1 MLDVLSGFLG
11 ELRAAGLPI
20 SLRESIDAAEAT
32 DAVGLADRETLKS
45 ALAAT
50 VVKSPD
56 HRAAFDST
64 FEVYFSIRPTGDLRG
79 ELAYGEDDEERTP
92 TSASGQSGGDQASG
106 DEHSITAAELTDL
119 ALAALSSGD
128 MGHLSQ
134 VAKLA
139 VALYGGVDS
148 SRPVGVSYYLHRTL
162 HGLAPEALL
171 AALLEAVRADPSENL
186 LATTANR
193 LGRIG
198 QDVARQAYTAR
209 LDTLRSLIEAEIRRL
224 LVAERGAAAV
234 AKSLRRPLLDDVDF
248 MHATADELVAMRR
261 TIFPLARIL
270 ASRLARKRR
279 HRRKGPLDFR
289 ATIRRSMS
297 TGGVPLEPRF
307 KSPHVNRPELFV
319 LADVSGSV
327 AAFAR
332 FTVHLVFAISTQFSK
347 VRTAVFIDG
356 VDEVTHLFN
365 GATSLAEA
373 IDGIAQG
380 GRRRPGRWAL
390 RLRRGAHRLPGSFRP
405 RDRAPDQPV
414 DTRRRAEQ
422 LPPGSNRGARQARL
436 PGAPGVVAEPGATRL
451 LGKWRLDHERVRD
464 LLRRGLRMP
473 ESASA
478 EVLRR
483 RVGLAGNAVS
493 MSADRRR
500 FADSVVAHPGGPLR
514 LQRSS

>member
-32 DAVGLADRETLKS
+32 DAVGLENRETLKS

-79 ELAYGEDDEERTP
+79 ELAYGDDDEERSRARPRARRAAISRRARGTRSHQP
-92 TSASGQSGGDQASG
+92 SSPASRSP
-106 DEHSITAAELTDL
+106 
-119 ALAALSSGD
+119 ALSSGD
-128 MGHLSQ
+128 MGRLSQ

-139 VALYGGVDS
+139 VALYGGVDP

-162 HGLAPEALL
+162 HGLSPEALL
-171 AALLEAVRADPSENL
+171 AALLEAMQADPSENL

-209 LDTLRSLIEAEIRRL
+209 IASLRSLIEAEIRRL

-319 LADVSGSV
+319 LADISGSV

-356 VDEVTHLFN
+356 VAEVTHLFN
-365 GATSLAEA
+365 GSTSLAEA
-373 IDGIAQG
+373 IEGIAREADVVRADG
-380 GRRRPGRWAL
+380 HSDYGAAL
-390 RLRRGAHRLPGSFRP
+390 TAFQARFGQEIGPRTNLLILGDARNNYHLARTEALAKLAFRAHRVLWLNPEPRAYWGSGDSIMNEYETYCDGVFECRNL
-405 RDRAPDQPV
+405 RQLKAFV
-414 DTRRRAEQ
+414 DE
-422 LPPGSNRGARQARL
+422 
-436 PGAPGVVAEPGATRL
+436 
-451 LGKWRLDHERVRD
+451 
-464 LLRRGLRMP
+464 
-473 ESASA
+473 
-478 EVLRR
+478 
-483 RVGLAGNAVS
+483 LA
-493 MSADRRR
+493 
-500 FADSVVAHPGGPLR
+500 
-514 LQRSS
+514 

>member
-32 DAVGLADRETLKS
+32 DAVGLADRDTLRS

-56 HRAAFDST
+56 HRAAFEST
-64 FEVYFSIRPTGDLRG
+64 FEVYFSLRPRGDVRG
-79 ELAYGEDDEERTP
+79 ELADADTEEAQRAENTSTTPGGE
-92 TSASGQSGGDQASG
+92 SATGA
-106 DEHSITAAELTDL
+106 EHSITPAELAEL
-119 ALAALSSGD
+119 AIAALASGD

-139 VALYGGVDS
+139 VALYGGVDP

-171 AALLEAVRADPSENL
+171 ATLLDQVRNETREDL

-198 QDVARQAYTAR
+198 GDVARQAYTER
-209 LDTLRSLIEAEIRRL
+209 VETLRRLIEAEIRRL

-248 MHATADELVAMRR
+248 MHATKDELVAMRR
-261 TIFPLARIL
+261 TIYPLARIL

-279 HRRKGPLDFR
+279 RRRTGPLDFR

-307 KSPHVNRPELFV
+307 KSPHLTRPELFV

-347 VRTAVFIDG
+347 VRTVVFIDG
-356 VDEVTHLFN
+356 VDEVTHLFT

-373 IDGIAQG
+373 IDSIAREADVVHSDG
-380 GRRRPGRWAL
+380 HSDYGAAL
-390 RLRRGAHRLPGSFRP
+390 GAFEARFGKDIGPRTNLLILGDARNNYHGARTDALARLAHRAHRVLWLNPEPRAYWGSGDSIMNEYETYCDGVFECRNL
-405 RDRAPDQPV
+405 RQLKAFV
-414 DTRRRAEQ
+414 DE
-422 LPPGSNRGARQARL
+422 
-436 PGAPGVVAEPGATRL
+436 
-451 LGKWRLDHERVRD
+451 
-464 LLRRGLRMP
+464 
-473 ESASA
+473 
-478 EVLRR
+478 
-483 RVGLAGNAVS
+483 LA
-493 MSADRRR
+493 
-500 FADSVVAHPGGPLR
+500 
-514 LQRSS
+514 

>member
-32 DAVGLADRETLKS
+32 DAVGLTDRETLKS

-64 FEVYFSIRPTGDLRG
+64 FEVYFSIRPGGDLRG
-79 ELAYGEDDEERTP
+79 ELAYGDDEDERTA
-92 TSASGQSGGDQASG
+92 TSTSGQSGGDEASN
-106 DEHSITAAELTDL
+106 DEHSITAAELTNL

-171 AALLEAVRADPSENL
+171 AALLEAVRADPSEDL

-193 LGRIG
+193 LGGMG

-209 LDTLRSLIEAEIRRL
+209 LDSLRSLIEAEIRRL

-234 AKSLRRPLLDDVDF
+234 AKSLRRPLLEDVDF

-319 LADVSGSV
+319 LADISGSV

-356 VDEVTHLFN
+356 VAEVTQLFN
-365 GATSLAEA
+365 GATSLADA
-373 IDGIAQG
+373 IEGIAREADVVRADG
-380 GRRRPGRWAL
+380 HSDYGAAL
-390 RLRRGAHRLPGSFRP
+390 AAFQARFGPEIGPRTNLLILGDARNNYHLARTEALAKLAFRAHRVLWLNPEPRAYWGSGDSIMNEYETYCDGVFECRNL
-405 RDRAPDQPV
+405 RQLKTFV
-414 DTRRRAEQ
+414 DE
-422 LPPGSNRGARQARL
+422 
-436 PGAPGVVAEPGATRL
+436 
-451 LGKWRLDHERVRD
+451 
-464 LLRRGLRMP
+464 
-473 ESASA
+473 
-478 EVLRR
+478 
-483 RVGLAGNAVS
+483 LA
-493 MSADRRR
+493 
-500 FADSVVAHPGGPLR
+500 
-514 LQRSS
+514 